1 MPERT
6 MQDTLDELG
15 EAILDEFDEI
25 ARDGHRR
32 YRSYDAKVLI
42 ELSARAQATCTYD
55 HMLAEADRRFMGR
68 KGVKTLDIR
77 GLKLWLFEGPNM
89 VVRFKK
95 MDEDG
100 RSRNYPTKQAKDF
113 DAQKELPGLPS
124 PPVRLTAGYLLDP
137 TGVEFL
143 RSQIGRPE
151 GKDVLWCA
159 AIVPKDKRKEGEKAW
174 IDVTKQRRFG

>member
-1 MPERT
+1 MPERS
-6 MQDTLDELG
+6 MLETLDVLG
-15 EAILDEFDEI
+15 DAILDEFDEI
-25 ARDGHRR
+25 ARTAHGR
-32 YRSYDAKVLI
+32 YRDYRPEDLI

-55 HMLAEADRRFMGR
+55 HMLAEADRRFIGR
-68 KGVKTLDIR
+68 SGVRTLDIR
-77 GLKLWLFEGPNM
+77 GLKLWMFEESNV

-124 PPVRLTAGYLLDP
+124 PPVRLTAGYWLDQ
-137 TGVEFL
+137 TGVEFN

-151 GKDVLWCA
+151 GKGMLWCA
-159 AIVPKDKRKEGEKAW
+159 AIVPKDKRQEGEKIW
-174 IDVTKQRRFG
+174 LDVTKQRRFG